1 MQNADIDKNGEIT
14 YSEWIMASSNMSK
27 LVTEEKLETAFRFF
41 DKDENGYISMQELK
55 EVLGM
60 KNLVSENVWN
70 QLIQEGD
77 ENFQNK
83 DGQISK
89 NEFKKMMQKLVKKG
103 GISKEITPRG
113 SSKQLKGSAKTLF

>member
-83 DGQISK
+83 DG
-89 NEFKKMMQKLVKKG
+89 
-103 GISKEITPRG
+103 
-113 SSKQLKGSAKTLF
+113 